1 MLLTTCPNCAA
12 QFKVQPN
19 QLSVGQGRVMCG
31 KCRNIFN
38 AFQMLARV
46 PDPDLPVPPAKAP
59 EGAMPH
65 ESPRHGSPEVLLPEL
80 PSRKIAPILPKV
92 LSVEIEN
99 EKIPRRD
106 PEPAIEYA
114 RMDRAVPQVAPAA
127 PVALPKITLET
138 SNSLLAQPLKNHR
151 AEHPLVWGAGCLLLL
166 LLMIGQS
173 LYAFRNPILQAFPQ
187 THLPLASMCAF
198 LRCTLSWGRDDKA
211 VVIES
216 SDLIESPGE
225 VGLYLLSAVIANRSA
240 IAQDLPAMDVR
251 LTDNTNQIVIRRT
264 LLPADYLGR
273 PPKTD
278 ENLLPNSQLF
288 VNLNVNIDPKIS
300 ASGYTYEVFYP

>member
-1 MLLTTCPNCAA
+1 
-12 QFKVQPN
+12 
-19 QLSVGQGRVMCG
+19 MCG

-46 PDPDLPVPPAKAP
+46 PDPELPVPPATAP
-59 EGAMPH
+59 ENTTPH
-65 ESPRHGSPEVLLPEL
+65 ESPGYGSPEVLLPEI
-80 PSRKIAPILPKV
+80 PASKIAPISPKIAGAA
-92 LSVEIEN
+92 IEK
-99 EKIPRRD
+99 EKIQRRD
-106 PEPAIEYA
+106 PEATIENTKI
-114 RMDRAVPQVAPAA
+114 DRAVPQVAPAT

-151 AEHPLVWGAGCLLLL
+151 GERPLVWGAGCLLLL

-187 THLPLASMCAF
+187 THPPLARMCAF
-198 LRCTLSWGRDDKA
+198 LRCTLSWARDDKA

-216 SDLIESPGE
+216 SDLIESPGKA
-225 VGLYLLSAVIANRSA
+225 GQYLLSAVIANRSA
-240 IAQDLPAMDVR
+240 IAQDLPAMDVH
-251 LTDNTNQIVIRRT
+251 LTDSANQIVIRRT

-273 PPKTD
+273 SPKTD
-278 ENLLPNSQLF
+278 ENLSPNSQLF